1 MTVGHKLYIN
11 VLSVYGLDS
20 VSGLLTE
27 ELDRALLR
35 HLSLGKGTREGHH
48 AVTPTA
54 RMQRKYIS

>member
-27 ELDRALLR
+27 ELDQASLR
-35 HLSLGKGTREGHH
+35 HLLLGKGAREGRP
-48 AVTPTA
+48 AVITTA
-54 RMQRKYIS
+54 RMHRKYIS